1 MQRLKQVIHFLL
13 FKHLLKTV
21 IVSIVLS
28 CVLVIVIIFTSSKNS
43 SKTNTSVF
51 YESSDRDLKDI
62 LKDGK
67 LTVMVENSS
76 ASFFV
81 YRGKKMGFEYELLRE
96 FANEIGVELEI
107 KIIDDLD
114 LVIES
119 LNNGDGDIL
128 ACNYTITKERA
139 KYIDFSIPLLRT
151 NQVLVQ
157 RKPDNWRNLKPKE
170 YFNQIINDASNLA
183 GKKIHV
189 WKNSSFNQR
198 LNHLQEEIGDTI
210 YIEQQNG
217 NIAVEELIEMVSEG
231 LIDYTVADAN
241 LAKINTRFYDNI
253 DAHLNLSIKQKIAF
267 GLRKSSPI
275 LKAKLD
281 QWLEKFKHRPAFRYI
296 KHKYFNLTPISS
308 GADKLFSSLKGGQI
322 SVFDKYFKVAGEK
335 SGWDWRLIASLCYQ
349 ESRFNPNIIS
359 FGGAYS
365 MMQFM
370 PEIGP
375 LYGVYVD
382 SPPEVQILGGA
393 RKLKKDFD
401 SWSEIPDLIQ
411 RQKFTIATYNSGKS
425 HIIDARKLAEKHGL
439 DPNKWDDNVEQMML
453 NLSKREYYRDPVV
466 KSGAAKG
473 VVTYR
478 YVKEIFNRYE
488 MWCALYK

>member
-1 MQRLKQVIHFLL
+1 MKILKQVIHFLF
-13 FKHLLKTV
+13 FKNLVKTI
-21 IVSIVLS
+21 IVSVVIS
-28 CVLVIVIIFTSSKNS
+28 CIIALLLIIPRSKNS
-43 SKTNTSVF
+43 NKSNYSVNISNT
-51 YESSDRDLKDI
+51 DRDLKEI

-81 YRGKKMGFEYELLRE
+81 YKGKKMGFEYELLRE

-114 LVIES
+114 QVIDN
-119 LNNGDGDIL
+119 LNSGEGDIL

-139 KYIDFSIPLLRT
+139 KSIDFSIPILRT

-157 RKPDNWRNLKPKE
+157 RKPDDWKNLKPKE
-170 YFNQIINDASNLA
+170 YLTQIINDASNLA

-198 LNHLQEEIGDTI
+198 LHHLQEEIGDTI
-210 YIEQQNG
+210 YIEQQGG
-217 NIAVEELIEMVSEG
+217 NVAVEELIEMVSEG

-253 DAHLNLSIKQKIAF
+253 DVHLNLSIKQKIAF

-275 LKAKLD
+275 LKARLD
-281 QWLEKFKHRPAFRYI
+281 QWLEKYKHRPAFKYI
-296 KHKYFNLTPISS
+296 KHKYFNLRPISS

-322 SVFDKYFKVAGEK
+322 SIFDKYFKIAGER
-335 SGWDWRLIASLCYQ
+335 SGWDWKLIASLCYQ
-349 ESRFNPNIIS
+349 ESRFNPDIIS

-393 RKLKKDFD
+393 KKLKKDFD
-401 SWSEIPDLIQ
+401 SWSEIPDIVQ

-425 HIIDARKLAEKHGL
+425 HILDARKLAEKHGL
-439 DPNKWDDNVEQMML
+439 DPNVWDDNVEKMIV
-453 NLSKREYYRDPVV
+453 NLSKREYYKDPIV

-473 VVTYR
+473 LVTYK
-478 YVKEIFNRYE
+478 YVKEIFSRYD
-488 MWCALYK
+488 MWCSLYK